1 MAEKESTKDRGN
13 LKLLYVYKILF
24 ECTDSEHSI
33 TMPQIQEKLNEYGF
47 SAGRKAIY
55 DYIDDLRALGADI
68 ISGMGKHAGYCLASR
83 TFDLPELKLLAD
95 AIASS
100 RFFTEKK
107 AKELIQKLETL
118 CSEHEAASIRRQ
130 VYIAN
135 RITTDNELIYYN
147 VNEIHRAIAEKKKIS
162 FEYFDY
168 DVRKHKQFRED
179 LHICSPYALTWRD
192 ENYYLIAYYEKYN
205 GISHFRVDKMEFVQ
219 ILDEPA
225 QRKPRGFRLADYL
238 KSTFSMFSGEEEYV
252 ILRFTNKPYLVR
264 AVIDRFGK
272 QVNMRADDDDQHFM
286 IRIPVRTSAPSAFF
300 SWIFQFGTDVQII
313 EPTSLKEEY
322 VKSLKA
328 AAKANK

>member
-1 MAEKESTKDRGN
+1 MSEKESTKERGY
-13 LKLLYVYKILF
+13 LKILYLYKILF
-24 ECTDSEHSI
+24 EHTDSEHAI
-33 TMPQIQEKLNEYGF
+33 TMPQIQAMLKEYGF
-47 SAGRKAIY
+47 DAGRKAIY
-55 DYIDDLRALGADI
+55 DYIDVLRELGADI

-118 CSEHEAASIRRQ
+118 CSEHEATSIRRQ

-162 FEYFDY
+162 FKYFDY
-168 DVRKHKQFRED
+168 DLKKHKKYRED

-192 ENYYLIAYYEKYN
+192 ENYYLIAHYEKYN
-205 GISHFRVDKMEFVQ
+205 GISHFRVDKMEKVQ

-225 QRKPRGFRLADYL
+225 QKKPRDFKLSDYL
-238 KSTFSMFSGEEEYV
+238 KSTFSMFSGEEEDV
-252 ILRFTNKPYLVR
+252 ILRFANKPHLIR

-272 QVNMRADDDDQHFM
+272 QIVMRPDGDEHFT
-286 IRIPVRTSAPSAFF
+286 IKIPVRTSAPSAFF
-300 SWIFQFGTDVQII
+300 SLIFQFGTEAQII
-313 EPTSLKEEY
+313 EPTSLKDEY